1 MVAVVD
7 SDPDAG
13 RCEDQKERAEASPQ
27 VLKEEEAR
35 EDQGSAH
42 GPRQGLVLQGGVASE
57 PHPESEDCRD
67 DSAISDESGSGSLAF
82 EALEDTARRIG
93 QG

>member
-35 EDQGSAH
+35 EDQGCAH
-42 GPRQGLVLQGGVASE
+42 GPRHGLVFKSGVSPE
-57 PHPESEDCRD
+57 PHPESEDSRD
-67 DSAISDESGSGSLAF
+67 DSAIGDEPGSGSLAF
-82 EALEDTARRIG
+82 EALEDAAL
-93 QG
+93 